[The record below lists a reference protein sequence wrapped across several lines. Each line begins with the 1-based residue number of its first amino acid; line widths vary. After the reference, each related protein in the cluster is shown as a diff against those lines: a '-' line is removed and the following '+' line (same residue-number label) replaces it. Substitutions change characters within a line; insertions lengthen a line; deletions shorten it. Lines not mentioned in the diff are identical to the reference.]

1 MLQLA
6 IECSGLHGS
15 VAILEGSRCL
25 ELIQL
30 PTDQSSVQSLASSID
45 NLVRQAGHKPQFISV
60 THGPGSFTGLRV
72 GLTTAKMLAFAWQIS
87 IVPVDTLEL
96 LAYQIVHRQEWPTG
110 IMVVPVINA
119 FRQQVFTAV
128 WMSGADKRIVPLSPS
143 TVVDAALWM
152 ADPLTTC
159 CSQPGEHSQPGEQ
172 AQLRAWLDR
181 GGGLV
186 VLGGPGLQ
194 QYSPSL
200 VNPDDL
206 KNPAQL
212 SSDEAKE
219 AAKIALGTQL
229 PAQIALGT
237 QPTAHAKGTRLPA
250 SASRGEPWT
259 VEILPEIVPQADW
272 VGRVALEKCQLGL
285 AVRPERIVA
294 NYIRSSAA
302 EEKTKLAKPGS

>member
-30 PTDQSSVQSLASSID
+30 PTNQSSVQSLASSID
-45 NLVRQAGHKPQFISV
+45 KLVRQAGHKPQFISV

-159 CSQPGEHSQPGEQ
+159 CSQPGEQ

-181 GGGLV
+181 RGGLV

-200 VNPDDL
+200 LNPDDL
-206 KNPAQL
+206 KNPDDL
-212 SSDEAKE
+212 SSDEEKE
-219 AAKIALGTQL
+219 AAKIAQGTQL
-229 PAQIALGT
+229 P
-237 QPTAHAKGTRLPA
+237 AHAKGTRLPA
-250 SASRGEPWT
+250 RVPRGEPWT

-272 VGRVALEKCQLGL
+272 VGRVALEKRQLGL
-285 AVRPERIVA
+285 ALRPERIVA